1 MQSPAPL
8 GAAPNLLSTGH
19 RGNVVVKYTHRA
31 MAWLGK
37 GFQPCWP
44 LEMRYHENKWSTNLL
59 LEGLDE
65 VCCSLHPQW
74 DAVLAPA
81 RHHGAAE
88 HPRALPKKTGGIF
101 LYKGML
107 NWSFSLKISL
117 QSSQLKTLG

>member
-8 GAAPNLLSTGH
+8 GAAPNLLSAGH
-19 RGNVVVKYTHRA
+19 RGNVVVKQTHRA
-31 MAWLGK
+31 TAQLGK

-44 LEMRYHENKWSTNLL
+44 LEMRYHENKCSTNLL

-65 VCCSLHPQW
+65 VCCSLHPRW
-74 DAVLAPA
+74 EAALAPA
-81 RHHGAAE
+81 QHHGAAE
-88 HPRALPKKTGGIF
+88 HPWALPKQTGGIF

-107 NWSFSLKISL
+107 YWSFSPKISL